1 MHRNPE
7 NTTPKQPLRK
17 KIGCKHPR
25 LRIPWKQHRWISQ
38 TFAVRDGAR
47 QAFWAMISRKQNWI
61 RSFEIER
68 RPSRRSPSFLF
79 WGGGLFGT
87 RGSAN
92 LSWSLTGE
100 MDVAIVFLILCCLNL
115 RVVEGRSLGRWS
127 NLTSIFFKWVFQPPT
142 SKWASQLYLICYHSW
157 WSRQVWRA
165 GGRTIL
171 LHAWTRGGIDQGLR
185 PLGQKESVVLLPWVS
200 RRIHVW

>member
-1 MHRNPE
+1 
-7 NTTPKQPLRK
+7 
-17 KIGCKHPR
+17 
-25 LRIPWKQHRWISQ
+25 
-38 TFAVRDGAR
+38 
-47 QAFWAMISRKQNWI
+47 
-61 RSFEIER
+61 
-68 RPSRRSPSFLF
+68 
-79 WGGGLFGT
+79 LFGT

-142 SKWASQLYLICYHSW
+142 TKWASQLYLICYHSW

-185 PLGQKESVVLLPWVS
+185 PLGQKESVVLLPLVTHRNWGLLCLYSRTKLFFFCFCYGSIAMFRCFFDVS
-200 RRIHVW
+200 PLSLQEKLLQLMRQMRQEEETGSQGVIGEGCSVQPWSEVTRSFFF